1 MTEAGIALKL
11 SPFRVSTALGN
22 PGNTGNLLEFNWSW
36 NFVTDGMTTKHPI
49 IKISSIPVVWKKVVM
64 MITFTW

>member
-11 SPFRVSTALGN
+11 SPFRVSTTLGN
-22 PGNTGNLLEFNWSW
+22 TENLLEFNWSW
-36 NFVTDGMTTKHPI
+36 NFVTDGMTTKHPV
-49 IKISSIPVVWKKVVM
+49 IKISSIPVVWKVVL

>member
-22 PGNTGNLLEFNWSW
+22 PGNTGNLLEFNWS
-36 NFVTDGMTTKHPI
+36 
-49 IKISSIPVVWKKVVM
+49 
-64 MITFTW
+64 